1 MSNKIIDDLKVFFEL
16 IEKKD
21 ELELI
26 DDEII
31 VTRDSYISYFKIE
44 IQDILIDN
52 QTKENIEKI
61 QSYILEV
68 FNLILFKDEFASK
81 LTIDKLKSKKYLFFN
96 NLCSKLMDVL
106 IYKCFELSFD
116 FKHLTIMQKLDVTK
130 IDLKLYNKY
139 LQNLKIFDFE
149 DTDTFK
155 FHNIFS
161 NSKSYELFLHFLE
174 IIKFSKYQLAD
185 VSYYYRKM
193 YDDKM
198 IIDSCRA
205 ENFKKWLSNTY
216 DIEIIHSLK
225 TLDSCKTNAR
235 ELIYNSKKASYFIS

>member
-1 MSNKIIDDLKVFFEL
+1 MTNKIIDDLKVFFES

-21 ELELI
+21 ELGLI
-26 DDEII
+26 DDELN
-31 VTRDSYISYFKIE
+31 VTRDSYISYFKTE
-44 IQDILIDN
+44 IQDRLIDN

-81 LTIDKLKSKKYLFFN
+81 LTIDKFKSKKYLFFN

-139 LQNLKIFDFE
+139 FQNHKIFDFE
-149 DTDTFK
+149 DADTIK
-155 FHNIFS
+155 FPNVFS
-161 NSKSYELFLHFLE
+161 NYNSYELFLHFLE

-193 YDDKM
+193 YDDKL
-198 IIDSCRA
+198 IIDSCKP
-205 ENFKKWLSNTY
+205 ENFKKWLFKTY
-216 DIEIIHSLK
+216 GIEVKYSLK
-225 TLDSCKTNAR
+225 TLDDCKTTAK